1 MDLDHFSFIKVSIIT
16 VCYNSENTIQNS
28 IESVIAQTYKNIE
41 YIVIDGN
48 SKDNTLQIIDKY
60 KNNISYLVS
69 ESDNG
74 LYDAMNKGIL
84 ASTGV
89 IIGILNSDDIFSSNT
104 VIADVVD
111 CFGRNPSSLI
121 VFGDVVFVSH
131 NSPAIITRH
140 YSARYFR
147 PWKLRFGWMP
157 PHTATFFNRSVFN
170 KVGLYSLNYKI
181 SSDYEMFIRIF
192 LIASLPYTYL
202 KKVLVVMRSGG
213 ISSSGIN
220 SKILLNREI
229 VKACRN
235 NGVYTNLFLV
245 LLKIPFKLLEF
256 IR

>member
-1 MDLDHFSFIKVSIIT
+1 MDVDHLSFIKVSIIT
-16 VCYNSENTIQNS
+16 VCINSENTIQKA

-48 SKDNTLQIIDKY
+48 SKDNTINIINRY
-60 KNNISYLVS
+60 RNNISYLIS
-69 ESDNG
+69 EPDKG

-89 IIGILNSDDIFSSNT
+89 IIGILNSDDIFSSNS

-111 CFGRNPSSLI
+111 CFLRNPSSLV
-121 VFGDVVFVSH
+121 VFGDVVFVSQ
-131 NSPAIITRH
+131 NSPDLITRH
-140 YSARYFR
+140 YCARSFR

-157 PHTATFFNRSVFN
+157 PHTATFLNRSVFK

-202 KKVLVVMRSGG
+202 NKVLVVMRSGG

-229 VKACRN
+229 VIACRN
-235 NGVYTNLFLV
+235 NGFYTNLFLV
-245 LLKIPFKLLEF
+245 LLKVPLKLLEF